1 MQSKLSVSL
10 VPSITSSI
18 QKLQHSPVDEFGIKH
33 LALIRRMFQLTTSKN
48 TFEQIISYTI
58 FSHNMNKL
66 EGLCI

>member
-48 TFEQIISYTI
+48 TFEQLISYTI
-58 FSHNMNKL
+58 FSHTMNKL